1 MGLDQKKIEEVGQK
15 IIDEW
20 NLKQRMDEITFRF
33 NSRIT
38 FERGIA
44 WFVRKVFKRYED
56 FCNKKNQMNLEAIP
70 FELLNMLKFCLSKYE
85 LILLQSLKDNLENRD
100 NICKFAS
107 EDWNKFVMTP
117 EFERLLKYLKLC
129 FQTFSI

>member
-20 NLKQRMDEITFRF
+20 NLKQRMDKITFRF

-38 FERGIA
+38 FERGNT
-44 WFVRKVFKRYED
+44 WLD

-70 FELLNMLKFCLSKYE
+70 FELLNMFKFCLSKYE